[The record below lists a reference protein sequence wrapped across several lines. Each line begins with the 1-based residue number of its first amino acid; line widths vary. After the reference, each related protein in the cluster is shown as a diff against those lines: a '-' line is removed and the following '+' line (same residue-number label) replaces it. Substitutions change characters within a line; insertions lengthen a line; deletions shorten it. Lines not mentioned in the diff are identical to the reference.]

1 MANWRFI
8 FTLICCFLGNIADAA
23 NQNQIPL
30 SHPERELL
38 QQRLQHHDSSVI
50 SNESSQQL
58 HLLKSPSRPI
68 AVPSEHLDTL
78 IQQMQQAALTH
89 HGLAITS
96 VQIGIPVR
104 VVLMDRSGGHGKK
117 EFQAFI
123 NPELLFASIEKIE
136 LWERCLSLPDE
147 PDHLTHR
154 AAHIAIRYQKSDGQF
169 VSEDL
174 YGLEAGIFQQELDHL
189 NGILLSD
196 VH

>member
-1 MANWRFI
+1 MTNWHFI
-8 FTLICCFLGNIADAA
+8 ILSCCLLSNVHAA
-23 NQNQIPL
+23 NQTPL
-30 SHPERELL
+30 SQAERE
-38 QQRLQHHDSSVI
+38 QLQHHDNSVI
-50 SNESSQQL
+50 SNESPAQL

-68 AVPSEHLDTL
+68 AVPSEQLDTL

-89 HGLAITS
+89 HGMGITA

-117 EFQAFI
+117 AFQAFI
-123 NPELLFASIEKIE
+123 NPELVFTSTEKIE

-147 PDHLTHR
+147 PNHLTHR
-154 AAHIAIRYQKSDGQF
+154 AAHIGIRYQKPDGQF